1 MNFQSNFNTKILV
14 PQTTTEEYYYD
25 GQSALKNDGGLD
37 VSYEFPEEIICPL
50 DNPSYRN
57 VNGTCLR

>member
-14 PQTTTEEYYYD
+14 PQTTTEEYYSD
-25 GQSALKNDGGLD
+25 WSEVD

-57 VNGTCLR
+57 VDGTCLR